1 LPRLVQKNKYVYL
14 HTIREGN
21 AFRVANQRGRIFS
34 SPQYQRGRIFL
45 PQSKKR
51 ERIFIPTQSE
61 WDTFSLAQSERE
73 NPYPCYIRYRYY
85 PIREEVYSHL
95 PNERGKIFPSLQP
108 ERCVNKE
115 Y

>member
-1 LPRLVQKNKYVYL
+1 MPRLVQKNKYVYL

-21 AFRVANQRGRIFS
+21 AFRVANQRGRI
-34 SPQYQRGRIFL
+34 
-45 PQSKKR
+45 
-51 ERIFIPTQSE
+51 
-61 WDTFSLAQSERE
+61 LAQSERE